1 MPDPNRMPE
10 FLYEPKS
17 SVGRFYGSSRTDF
30 FREEFIKHC
39 RCLERQREYFSE
51 GAVTCVEAA
60 LQRLMAR
67 LEQLSSKE
75 DADQLVS
82 RLLRKLDVVT
92 GLSYWTDQT
101 KLH

>member
-1 MPDPNRMPE
+1 MPDLNRMPE

-17 SVGRFYGSSRTDF
+17 SVGRFYGISRSDF
-30 FREEFIKHC
+30 FREEFVKHC

-60 LQRLMAR
+60 LERLLAR
-67 LEQLSSKE
+67 LDQLSTKE
-75 DADQLVS
+75 GAEQLVS
-82 RLLRKLDVVT
+82 RLLRKLDAVT
-92 GLSYWTDQT
+92 GLSYWTDPT